1 MFDSDW
7 TTVKTFLP
15 RNWEWL
21 ARRNRALK
29 GLRKDREPEQVLRPL
44 LIHLGCGYSLRETA
58 TRVRQSG
65 IADLSEVGLFKRLI
79 KSKDWLSALCVS
91 LMKDWKKDHGVKYDL
106 EYRLFDSTLVREPG
120 RTGSQWRIHYSVC
133 IPSLRC
139 DFFKLTPACGKGNGD
154 TLVQFP
160 VKAGDYIVADRGY
173 SQSSGICYAVREGA
187 HVCVRVNPG
196 GLRLYDQDREKLRLL
211 NRMGPLR
218 EAGQKLEFEAL
229 LRDGR
234 GAFVA
239 GRICALRKSELA
251 IETAEKKLRRRAQKN
266 GEKLRPET
274 LEFAK
279 YVILFTTFPQD
290 SFPLGEVL
298 EGYRYRW
305 QVELIFKRFKRI
317 AQLGHLPKKDDDSA
331 EAWLYGKL
339 FVALLTQR
347 MVEHASFF
355 SPWGY
360 DLARIESAEPL
371 ARVRVHAQ

>member
-1 MFDSDW
+1 VLDSDW

-15 RNWEWL
+15 KNWEWL
-21 ARRNRALK
+21 ARRNMVLK

-106 EYRLFDSTLVREPG
+106 EYRLFDSTLVKEPG
-120 RTGSQWRIHYSVC
+120 QTGSQWRIHYSVR

-139 DFFKLTPACGKGNGD
+139 DFFKLTSACGKGNGD

-173 SQSSGICYAVREGA
+173 SQSSGICHVVREGA
-187 HVCVRVNPG
+187 HVCVRVNPDG
-196 GLRLYDQDREKLRLL
+196 MQIFGQDRKPLCLL
-211 NRMGPLR
+211 ERMVPLR
-218 EAGQKLEFEAL
+218 EAGQMLDFVAL
-229 LRDGR
+229 LRDAR
-234 GAFVA
+234 GAFA
-239 GRICALRKSELA
+239 EGRICALRKSELA
-251 IETAEKKLRRRAQKN
+251 IEAAQAKLRRRAQKN
-266 GEKLRPET
+266 GEKLKPET

-279 YVILFTTFPQD
+279 YVILFTTFPQK
-290 SFPLGEVL
+290 SFPVSEVL

-305 QVELIFKRFKRI
+305 QIELIFKRFKQI
-317 AQLGHLPKKDDDSA
+317 AQIGHLPKRDDDSA

-347 MVEHASFF
+347 MVEHASLF

-360 DLARIESAEPL
+360 DLARIESAKPL
-371 ARVRVHAQ
+371 ARV

>member
-21 ARRNRALK
+21 AGRSRALK

-44 LIHLGCGYSLRETA
+44 LIHLGCGYSLRETS

-65 IADLSEVGLFKRLI
+65 IADLSEVALFKRLI

-91 LMKDWKKDHGVKYDL
+91 LMKDWKRDHNVKFDM
-106 EYRLFDSTLVREPG
+106 EYRLFDSTLVKEPG
-120 RTGSQWRIHYSVC
+120 QTGSQWRIHYSVC

-139 DFFKLTPACGKGNGD
+139 DFFKLTPACGRGNGD

-196 GLRLYDQDREKLRLL
+196 GMKLYGKNRQQLRLL
-211 NRMGPLR
+211 DRMAPLR
-218 EAGQKLEFEAL
+218 KAGQMLEFEAL
-229 LRDGR
+229 LQDDR
-234 GAFVA
+234 GAFVE
-239 GRICALRKSELA
+239 GRICALRKGELA
-251 IETAEKKLRRRAQKN
+251 IKKAEKKLRRRAQKN
-266 GEKLRPET
+266 GAKLRPET
-274 LEFAK
+274 IEFAK
-279 YVILFTTFPQD
+279 YVILLTTFPQS
-290 SFPLGEVL
+290 SFPVGAVL

-305 QVELIFKRFKRI
+305 QVELIFKRFKQI
-317 AQLGHLPKKDDDSA
+317 AQLGHLPKRHEDSA

-339 FVALLTQR
+339 LVALLTQR
-347 MVEHASFF
+347 MVEHASLF

-360 DLARIESAEPL
+360 ELARVESAEPL
-371 ARVRVHAQ
+371 ARV

>member
-1 MFDSDW
+1 VFDSDW

-58 TRVRQSG
+58 IRVRQSG
-65 IADLSEVGLFKRLI
+65 IADLSEVSLFKRLI

-91 LMKDWKKDHGVKYDL
+91 LMKDWKRDHGVKCDL
-106 EYRLFDSTLVREPG
+106 EYRLFDSTLVKEPG

-154 TLVQFP
+154 TLAQFP

-173 SQSSGICYAVREGA
+173 SQSFGICYAVREGA

-196 GLRLYDQDREKLRLL
+196 GLRLYGQDREQLRLL
-211 NRMGPLR
+211 DRMAPLR
-218 EAGQKLEFEAL
+218 EAGQRLEFEAL
-229 LRDGR
+229 LRDGG

-251 IETAEKKLRRRAQKN
+251 IETAQKKLRRRAQKN

-290 SFPLGEVL
+290 SFPVSEVL

-305 QVELIFKRFKRI
+305 QVELIFKRFKQI

-360 DLARIESAEPL
+360 DLARVESAEPL

>member
-15 RNWEWL
+15 KNWKWL

-29 GLRKDREPEQVLRPL
+29 GLRKDRDPEQVLRPL
-44 LIHLGCGYSLRETA
+44 LIHLGCGYSLKETA

-65 IADLSEVGLFKRLI
+65 IANLSEVALFKRLI

-91 LMKDWKKDHGVKYDL
+91 LMKEWGRDHGVKYDL
-106 EYRLFDSTLVREPG
+106 EYRLFDSTLVKEPG
-120 RTGSQWRIHYSVC
+120 RTGSHWRIHYSVC

-139 DFFKLTPACGKGNGD
+139 DFFKLTPARGKGNGD

-160 VKAGDYIVADRGY
+160 VKAGDYIIADRGY
-173 SQSSGICYAVREGA
+173 SHNSGICYAARKGA
-187 HVCVRVNPG
+187 HVCVRANPG
-196 GLRLYDQDREKLRLL
+196 GLRLYGQDREKLHLL
-211 NRMGPLR
+211 DRMAPLR
-218 EAGQKLEFEAL
+218 EAGQMLEFEAL
-229 LRDGR
+229 LRDDR
-234 GAFVA
+234 GEFVE
-239 GRICALRKSELA
+239 GRICAIRKSEVA
-251 IETAEKKLRRRAQKN
+251 IETAQKKLRRRAQKN

-274 LEFAK
+274 IEFAK
-279 YVILFTTFPQD
+279 YVILFTTFPQE
-290 SFPLGEVL
+290 SFPVSEVL

-305 QVELIFKRFKRI
+305 QVELIFKRFKQV

-347 MVEHASFF
+347 MVEHASLF

-360 DLARIESAEPL
+360 DLARIESTEPL
-371 ARVRVHAQ
+371 ARV